1 MGDSHRHDA
10 VLMTL
15 NGHGEAFLAFNG
27 GGIPE
32 GKLMLGKMDL
42 CDTDPEDDYYC
53 GVWGLRVMGRDSKTS
68 ERKDLSLF
76 LSNSP
81 ASLFP
86 NRIQKG
92 RPFQTVPIPYQRRN
106 RAGNEARLKRVS
118 ILLSRRFLAHALH
131 LRLRHFATSWSCGNR
146 IIMSLENSQ
155 SPLLPTYFLSH
166 GGGPW
171 AYMQDQMRAAHANLE
186 ASLRAM
192 PEDVGCTPKAI
203 LAVSGHWEESGF
215 TVMANT
221 HPPMVYDYSGFP
233 EHTYRVRYSA
243 PGSPEVASRV
253 QQLLQQAGIESR
265 PDDTRGFDHGVF
277 VPMFVAYSAANVP
290 ILQLSI
296 RADYDPAAH
305 LEAGRALAPL
315 RAEGVLI
322 VASGLSY
329 HNMRGFNAAGA
340 EASRQFDAWLTRTLC
355 EESPQDRAADL
366 AKWQDA
372 PAARQAHP
380 REDHLIPLM
389 VAVGAAENEKGH
401 SVYHE
406 DSFLG
411 GVTVSSFRFG
421 GHAE

>member
-1 MGDSHRHDA
+1 
-10 VLMTL
+10 
-15 NGHGEAFLAFNG
+15 
-27 GGIPE
+27 
-32 GKLMLGKMDL
+32 
-42 CDTDPEDDYYC
+42 
-53 GVWGLRVMGRDSKTS
+53 
-68 ERKDLSLF
+68 
-76 LSNSP
+76 
-81 ASLFP
+81 
-86 NRIQKG
+86 
-92 RPFQTVPIPYQRRN
+92 
-106 RAGNEARLKRVS
+106 
-118 ILLSRRFLAHALH
+118 
-131 LRLRHFATSWSCGNR
+131 
-146 IIMSLENSQ
+146 
-155 SPLLPTYFLSH
+155 
-166 GGGPW
+166 
-171 AYMQDQMRAAHANLE
+171 MQDQMRAAHANLE

-355 EESPQDRAADL
+355 EESPQDRSADL